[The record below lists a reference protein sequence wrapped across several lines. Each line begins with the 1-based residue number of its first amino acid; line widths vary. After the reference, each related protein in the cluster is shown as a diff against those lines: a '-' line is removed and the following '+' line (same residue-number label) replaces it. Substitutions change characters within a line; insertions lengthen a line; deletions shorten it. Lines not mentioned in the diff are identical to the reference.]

1 MKLEVGK
8 YYKTREGYRVGPMR
22 KTGSP
27 YANMRFTDDEVNHW
41 TENGTEYNTMPSDL
55 DLIAEWVDDPVTGTL
70 RELNVQV
77 GDVVMMC
84 DDLEE
89 EKMTVISGPESR
101 SVFVD
106 HYEIGD
112 GLFHE
117 NSEDWRIISR
127 ASLPSP
133 VITETVTTQR
143 IEPGVYGIVDLAGVD
158 NDMVQIRLHSTDA
171 LKTWFAASELTDA
184 IATLTQIRDAL
195 THNSAK

>member
-1 MKLEVGK
+1 MKLEVDK
-8 YYKTREGYRVGPMR
+8 YYRTRDGQKVGPMR
-22 KTGSP
+22 RTLHPHS
-27 YANMRFTDDEVNHW
+27 NMRFTDDEVNHW

-55 DLIAEWVDDPVTGTL
+55 DLFAEWIDEPVTGTL
-70 RELNVQV
+70 RELNVQI

-84 DDLEE
+84 DDHEE

-127 ASLPSP
+127 ATQPSP

-143 IEPGVYGIVDLAGVD
+143 IVPGVYGRVKISDSITDSSDVC
-158 NDMVQIRLHSTDA
+158 VQFVNGIAFSRE
-171 LKTWFAASELTDA
+171 ELTA
-184 IATLTQIRDAL
+184 VITTLTAIREAL